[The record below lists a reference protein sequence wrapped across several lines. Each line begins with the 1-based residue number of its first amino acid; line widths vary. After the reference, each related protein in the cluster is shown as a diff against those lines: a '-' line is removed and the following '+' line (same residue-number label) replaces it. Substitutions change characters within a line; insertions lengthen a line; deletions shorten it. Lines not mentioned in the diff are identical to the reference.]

1 MAPRG
6 PFRLTKAPSRPA
18 VPAADEYIQSLAR
31 GLSVIK
37 TFGEDAPSLTLSEVA
52 ARVGLSRAT
61 ARRILWTLHRLGYVQ
76 SDGRN
81 FNLAVRTLDLGYA
94 YLSSMNLWDAAQPYM
109 EEVAEQVH
117 ESCSASVLDDTDIV
131 YVARVPTH
139 RIMSITLG
147 IGTRLP
153 AHATSMGRVL
163 LTGLAHGDLDAW
175 FRRVK
180 LERLTEKTVV
190 DPRRLRQ
197 IVETSR
203 RRGFAMVDQELEQG
217 VRSIAVPI
225 HDAAGAVAAA
235 VNVSAHVSRVSSTAL
250 VKKFLPHL
258 RRAAEGIETAVAMR
272 QGIVGLRRS
281 RQGR

>member
-1 MAPRG
+1 MAPR
-6 PFRLTKAPSRPA
+6 SIS
-18 VPAADEYIQSLAR
+18 AARSSSDEYVQSLAR

-37 TFGEDAPSLTLSEVA
+37 TFGADAPSLTLSEVA
-52 ARVGLSRAT
+52 VRTGLSRAT
-61 ARRILWTLHRLGYVQ
+61 ARRILWTLHGLGYVQ
-76 SDGRN
+76 TDGRN
-81 FNLAVRTLDLGYA
+81 FKLAVRTLDLGYA
-94 YLSSMNLWDAAQPYM
+94 YLSSMNLWEAAQPYM
-109 EEVAEQVH
+109 EAVAEQVH
-117 ESCSASVLDDTDIV
+117 ESCSASVLDDTEIV

-163 LTGLAHGDLDAW
+163 LAGLGSGDLEAW
-175 FRRVK
+175 FRRAK

-190 DPRRLRQ
+190 DPKRLLQ
-197 IVETSR
+197 IVESSR

-217 VRSIAVPI
+217 LRSIAVPI